1 MKIEIKRDIF
11 TDNSTI
17 GKMYIDGAYFCETL
31 EDVDRKLEDG
41 GTKIY
46 GETCIPR
53 GTYTLVIDYS
63 PKYKKNMPHLLDV
76 PEFKGIRIHPGNT
89 DADSEGCILVGR
101 TRAADFIGHSKLTYN
116 ELLIKLRDATDKIE
130 VIIT

>member
-1 MKIEIKRDIF
+1 MRIEIKRDTF
-11 TDNSTI
+11 TDNSTV

-41 GTKIY
+41 GTKVY
-46 GETCIPR
+46 AETCIQR

-76 PEFKGIRIHPGNT
+76 PQFKGIRIHPGNT
-89 DADSEGCILVGR
+89 DDDSEGCILVGR
-101 TRAADFIGHSKLTYN
+101 TRDTDFIGHSKLTYN
-116 ELLIKLRDATDKIE
+116 ELIIKLRDATDKIE
-130 VIIT
+130 VTIS